1 MKTSVLSRFLRCG
14 TGETWHLVMLDCFDH
29 APCYDNPS
37 EECGST
43 IAAILY
49 FVSFYFFYAFL
60 VSVVLLFCILF
71 IYCIILGCYPIFR
84 VLLSFLHLSSKYPL
98 LFSFV
103 YIFAWDLMRLG
114 KWIEE
119 NLERNFKKFYWL
131 F

>member
-1 MKTSVLSRFLRCG
+1 MITSVLSRFLRCG

-60 VSVVLLFCILF
+60 VSFVLLFYIHF
-71 IYCIILGCYPIFR
+71 IYCIFFGCYPIFR
-84 VLLSFLHLSSKYPL
+84 VLLFFLRFSSKFCPSILHPFYL
-98 LFSFV
+98 LYSFGLLS
-103 YIFAWDLMRLG
+103 YISCPSTF
-114 KWIEE
+114 
-119 NLERNFKKFYWL
+119 FTL